1 MTNFIFKAK
10 ETIFQGVKGFE
21 LSQVQNEKIVCV
33 QFIEK
38 NSFCDFMKEA
48 GIVPEQI
55 EYI

>member
-1 MTNFIFKAK
+1 MTKFIFKAK
-10 ETIFQGVKGFE
+10 ETIFQGFKGFE

-38 NSFCDFMKEA
+38 NSFRDFMQEA
-48 GIVPEQI
+48 GIDPEQI

>member
-1 MTNFIFKAK
+1 MTKFIFKAK

-33 QFIEK
+33 KFIEK
-38 NSFCDFMKEA
+38 NSFRDFIQEA
-48 GIVPEQI
+48 GIDPEQI

>member
-10 ETIFQGVKGFE
+10 ETIFQRVKGFE

-38 NSFCDFMKEA
+38 NSFRDFMQEA
-48 GIVPEQI
+48 GIDPEQI